1 MPVPLDEFP
10 IHQVAL
16 SLEYVGSTDRNFYD
30 RSYFNAHDRTGD
42 LFLVTGYGV
51 YPNLG
56 VKDAYATLRRG
67 DTQYAVRFS
76 DALDDDRMTQAVG
89 GYRVEVVEPL
99 QRIRLVCEADDPG
112 PSLDITWEGSF
123 PAVQEQ
129 PHVMRAG
136 ARAILDA
143 SRFAQLGTW
152 EGVIRL
158 GGEDLAVTPT
168 GGWAR
173 GTARGAS
180 GPSGEGEPAGRN
192 ADEPLDGFW
201 WLYVPMRFDEFAIVL
216 IVQERRRRLTARS
229 TTPPASGPTGGSSSS
244 AGPGSTSATGAAP
257 ATPSTP
263 RSTAP
268 RPPASR
274 WCWRSTRSGSWAS
287 TWVRATAATPTGAT
301 ASGRAAAGRRAR
313 PTT

>member
-10 IHQVAL
+10 IHQVGQ
-16 SLEYVGSTDRNFYD
+16 SLEHVGTTDRNFYD

-56 VKDAYATLRRG
+56 VKDAYATLHRG

-99 QRIRLVCEADDPG
+99 RRIRLVCEADDPG

-123 PAVQEQ
+123 PAVHEQ

-136 ARAILDA
+136 ARAVLDA
-143 SRFAQLGTW
+143 CRFAQLGTW

-158 GGEDLAVTPT
+158 GGEDLAVTPDRWV
-168 GGWAR
+168 GSRDRSWGIR
-173 GTARGAS
+173 
-180 GPSGEGEPAGRN
+180 PVGEGEPAGRN
-192 ADEPLDGFW
+192 ADEPL
-201 WLYVPMRFDEFAIVL
+201 
-216 IVQERRRRLTARS
+216 
-229 TTPPASGPTGGSSSS
+229 
-244 AGPGSTSATGAAP
+244 
-257 ATPSTP
+257 
-263 RSTAP
+263 
-268 RPPASR
+268 
-274 WCWRSTRSGSWAS
+274 
-287 TWVRATAATPTGAT
+287 
-301 ASGRAAAGRRAR
+301 
-313 PTT
+313 